1 MGVDVED
8 DGYGGVTE
16 HLGDHLCVDA
26 FPQEQRSAGVPEI
39 VEAQIFPDTGANF
52 DALEG

>member
-1 MGVDVED
+1 VGVDVED

-26 FPQEQRSAGVPEI
+26 FPQEQRGAGVPEI